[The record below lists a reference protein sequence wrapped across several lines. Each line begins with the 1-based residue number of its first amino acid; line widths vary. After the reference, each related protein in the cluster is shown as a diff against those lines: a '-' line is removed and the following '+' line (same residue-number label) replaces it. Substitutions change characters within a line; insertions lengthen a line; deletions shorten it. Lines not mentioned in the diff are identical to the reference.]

1 MYPTYRLHAY
11 TGRHPRSMEASV
23 EQSLQARSLGF
34 TAQYVCMYMSSTCR
48 YSPTSPVWVQDAASP
63 LLMQHARPHRDRV
76 QYRSRRLHHAYS
88 AYLPAFLCACV
99 VVVVVCL
106 RVDVPVWV
114 VPGCRLPACLP
125 ACLPTCLPT
134 CFPTVTVQER
144 SAPPYFNS
152 FSASGDLKARRS
164 QQR

>member
-1 MYPTYRLHAY
+1 MYLPTYYLPTNRLHAY

-48 YSPTSPVWVQDAASP
+48 YSPTGPVWVQDAASP

-88 AYLPAFLCACV
+88 AYLPACV
-99 VVVVVCL
+99 VVACECAC
-106 RVDVPVWV
+106 VWV
-114 VPGCRLPACLP
+114 VPGCRLPACCLLP
-125 ACLPTCLPT
+125 A
-134 CFPTVTVQER
+134 FPQRSTYSAREVHHPVQLVPFQ
-144 SAPPYFNS
+144 PP
-152 FSASGDLKARRS
+152 GI
-164 QQR
+164 